1 MNYCKDCI
9 RKDKK
14 SPPTECPECGAIT
27 LYAELDGACMCL
39 SCINCG
45 FEIIG
50 ASFFPQCHLD
60 DELDDST
67 YTVSISAAEKSQY
80 LRVAKAFGLN
90 AVQLKKYLDSGKSVI
105 RSNLSLDEAVDLMQR
120 LHEAGVPYLVNP
132 NPLDKYPEILDCPL
146 R

>member
-1 MNYCKDCI
+1 MNYCQNCI
-9 RKDKK
+9 RKEKK
-14 SPPTECPECGAIT
+14 SPPTECPDCGALT

-39 SCINCG
+39 TCIDCG

-60 DELDDST
+60 DELDDNV
-67 YTVSISAAEKSQY
+67 YTISISSAEKSQY

-90 AVQLKKYLDSGKSVI
+90 AVQLKRHLDAEKSVI
-105 RSNLSLDEAVDLMQR
+105 KSCLSLDEVVDIMQR
-120 LHEAGVPYLVNP
+120 LRNANVPYLVSP
-132 NPLDKYPEILDCPL
+132 DPLDKYPEILDCTL